1 MTGEFSPPGPGVAR
15 EPGSRPASRP
25 SADLG
30 RLTADLRSLGLLR
43 GQDLLVHCSLS
54 AIGWVDGGPATL
66 LQAIADVTGP
76 AATIVVS
83 AQTPWT
89 SRTSRAFRAA
99 TTGRDQKGIDDYVAS
114 LPVFDRESTPSYGV
128 GKFAEYVRTHAEA
141 KRSGHPQTS
150 FAALGPGAAAI
161 ASGHDPECHLG
172 ERSPLRWLYDADAA
186 ILLLGVGY
194 AVCSAFHLAEYR
206 VPWNRPQTY
215 SCFIAEEGRRVKH
228 EFTGIVLDD
237 SVFDLLG
244 RAMESGASLG
254 RVPGLRLGRVGSATA
269 RLVPL
274 RTAVDFAGSW
284 LMNRRGHD
292 IS

>member
-1 MTGEFSPPGPGVAR
+1 MTGEISPSGPGAARAPGP
-15 EPGSRPASRP
+15 SPASRP
-25 SADLG
+25 SVDLG
-30 RLTADLRSLGLLR
+30 RLTADLRSLGLMR
-43 GQDLLVHCSLS
+43 AQDLLVHCSLS

-99 TTGRDQKGIDDYVAS
+99 TAGRDQKGIDDYVAA

-150 FAALGPGAAAI
+150 FAALGPGAAVI

-206 VPWNRPQTY
+206 VHGGAHMRG
-215 SCFIAEEGRRVKH
+215 SD
-228 EFTGIVLDD
+228 LDD
-237 SVFDLLG
+237 SDFELIGGALEADFRDRPG
-244 RAMESGASLG
+244 APRSGYIGMA
-254 RVPGLRLGRVGSATA
+254 GS
-269 RLVPL
+269 RLVPM
-274 RTAVDFAGSW
+274 RTAVNFAVTWMEQHRSE
-284 LMNRRGHD
+284 RGGARD
-292 IS
+292 K